1 MEREKFRSRLGF
13 LMVSAGC
20 AIGIGNVWK
29 FPYMVGNSGGGLFVL
44 LYLFFLIIMGVPVLT
59 MEYAIGRST
68 RKSSAQ
74 AFHMLEKPGQK
85 WHIQRYI
92 AIVGNI
98 VIMMFYTTVAGW
110 MFYYFYKMAI
120 GDFVGLDAAGVE
132 NTFGQMM
139 SNPGP
144 MAVCTLLVVVL
155 GFAICSLG
163 LKNGVERIGK
173 WMMLALLGIMVVLAG
188 RSLFLEGAGEGM
200 KFYLLPSLSKMKEVG
215 FGTVAVS
222 AMNQSFFT
230 LSVGIGGMEIF
241 GSYLDK
247 DRSLVGEAVMVCGL
261 DTFVALVSG
270 MIIFPA
276 CFAYGIAPDSGP
288 RLVFITLPN
297 IFNSMAG
304 GRVFGAFFFIF
315 MSFAAFSTVIGVFEN
330 IIALTGET
338 FHWSRKKA
346 CLINCILIAVLSM
359 PCVLGFNLW
368 SFIEPLKAG
377 NSIMDLE
384 DFVVSNLLLPV
395 GSLITILFCT
405 SRHGW
410 GWKKFLDEANEGKG
424 MKMANGLRIYCSYV
438 LPLLLAVIIVYGLV
452 TYF

>member
-44 LYLFFLIIMGVPVLT
+44 LYLFFLVVMGVPVLT

-68 RKSSAQ
+68 RKSSAL

-85 WHIQRYI
+85 WHVQRYI
-92 AIVGNI
+92 ALIGNY

-110 MFYYFYKMAI
+110 MLYYFFHMAR
-120 GDFVGLDAAGVE
+120 GELSSLEPAGISAFFS
-132 NTFGQMM
+132 NMM
-139 SNPGP
+139 ANPGP
-144 MAVCTLLVVVL
+144 MAMWTLIVVVA

-173 WMMLALLGIMVVLAG
+173 WMMLALLGIMVVLAV
-188 RSLFLEGAGEGM
+188 RSLFLEGGTEGL
-200 KFYLLPSLSKMKEVG
+200 KFYLVPSLSKMQEVG

-247 DRSLVGEAVMVCGL
+247 DRALTGEAVTVCAL

-270 MIIFPA
+270 LIIFPA
-276 CFAYGIAPDSGP
+276 CFAYGVSPDSGP
-288 RLVFITLPN
+288 GLVFVTLPN

-304 GRVFGAFFFIF
+304 GRVFGALFFVF

-330 IIALTGET
+330 IIALTTEM
-338 FHWSRKKA
+338 FPVSRKKS
-346 CLINCILIAVLSM
+346 CLINCLLLAVLSM
-359 PCVLGFNLW
+359 PCVLGFNVL
-368 SFIEPLKAG
+368 SFLQPLRAG
-377 NSIMDLE
+377 NTIMDLE
-384 DFVVSNLLLPV
+384 DFIVSNLLLPI
-395 GSLITILFCT
+395 GSLITVLFCT
-405 SRHGW
+405 SSLGW
-410 GWKKFLDEANEGKG
+410 GWKGFTQEANQGKG
-424 MKMANGLRIYCSYV
+424 IKLPSWLRIYCSYV
-438 LPLLLAVIIVYGLV
+438 LPLLLGAIIVYGIV